1 MCVMQYENQYY
12 CEVIYE
18 EFHIRNCL
26 NCVHNC
32 EDHSSLD
39 QCYCYAKHALSI
51 WVQPKYFS
59 QFMFLFLPSMIVN
72 LVVPSPCETALIKLG
87 Y

>member
-1 MCVMQYENQYY
+1 MCVMQYENQCY

-18 EFHIRNCL
+18 IFHILCNSIHDCL

-32 EDHSSLD
+32 DNHSSILD
-39 QCYCYAKHALSI
+39 QCYCYTKHALSI

-59 QFMFLFLPSMIVN
+59 QFT
-72 LVVPSPCETALIKLG
+72 LVFTFNDCEFGRSQSL
-87 Y
+87 